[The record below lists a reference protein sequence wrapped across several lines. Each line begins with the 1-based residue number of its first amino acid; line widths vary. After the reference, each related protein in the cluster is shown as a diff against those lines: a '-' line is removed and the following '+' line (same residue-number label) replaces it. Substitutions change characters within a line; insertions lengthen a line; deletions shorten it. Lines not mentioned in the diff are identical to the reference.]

1 VVNDHRGLGK
11 GMSATTP
18 KRHEFQTEVRQ
29 LLDLMIHSLYSH
41 EDIFLRELAEQVAKD
56 RRVAEDRRR
65 GKPSRRRT

>member
-1 VVNDHRGLGK
+1 
-11 GMSATTP
+11 MSATTP